1 MRRTSANRRGRDVMF
16 TRNRKVMSRTYLLD
30 GIVAA
35 KALDSRR

>member
-1 MRRTSANRRGRDVMF
+1 VHVGKPLRRDVMF
-16 TRNRKVMSRTYLLD
+16 TRDRKVMSRTYLLD